1 MTVIPEQQHARG
13 SADQYAKAFRSTEH
27 AQIVYKHTQRRYGMK
42 IKDQYITIM
51 MQQLDDGMKGHTTD
65 RDREIMLEWI
75 TDIQDHSE
83 QILKLVNRKATA
95 KIVDGKVVLE

>member
-1 MTVIPEQQHARG
+1 
-13 SADQYAKAFRSTEH
+13 
-27 AQIVYKHTQRRYGMK
+27 MK

-51 MQQLDDGMKGHTTD
+51 MQQLDDGMKGNTTD
-65 RDREIMLEWI
+65 KDREIMLEWI

-95 KIVDGKVVLE
+95 KIVDGKVEVL

>member
-1 MTVIPEQQHARG
+1 
-13 SADQYAKAFRSTEH
+13 
-27 AQIVYKHTQRRYGMK
+27 MK

-51 MQQLDDGMKGHTTD
+51 MQQLDDGMKGNTTD

-95 KIVDGKVVLE
+95 KVVDGKVEVV